1 MRFPSDPRT
10 PSARF
15 PILGSGTGSSG
26 FRSMRSGRG
35 FWDAPQ
41 VQKAAGEGW
50 APGRAAGLR
59 GPEAAAALGEA
70 PRGARPRKVMNVRSN
85 VEPRGRCGRIL
96 DPLGG
101 GWGLWYPA
109 TSGAAEWLPFSQS
122 HS

>member
-1 MRFPSDPRT
+1 MPPRC
-10 PSARF
+10 RK
-15 PILGSGTGSSG
+15 
-26 FRSMRSGRG
+26 RRER
-35 FWDAPQ
+35 
-41 VQKAAGEGW
+41 AGPRDEQ
-50 APGRAAGLR
+50 RGLR